1 MRSLVLKISKV
12 MWFFQFSSLTRFF
25 ISKVFSAYDKSGIEK
40 IYVQMG
46 KKLGQSVASSDLLQA
61 DRLERNPSDDGLR
74 NPLTLAISG
83 SVSGCVTGIYICF
96 NNLEYSRLFHM
107 VVSLTSYGF
116 NKVPVSSA

>member
-1 MRSLVLKISKV
+1 MRSLVLQISKV

-25 ISKVFSAYDKSGIEK
+25 ISKIFSAYDKSGIEK

-46 KKLGQSVASSDLLQA
+46 KKLGQYVASSDLLQA
-61 DRLERNPSDDGLR
+61 DRLERNPSGDGLR
-74 NPLTLAISG
+74 NPLTLAISE
-83 SVSGCVTGIYICF
+83 SVSGCVIYTSC
-96 NNLEYSRLFHM
+96 NNLEYSRLFHI